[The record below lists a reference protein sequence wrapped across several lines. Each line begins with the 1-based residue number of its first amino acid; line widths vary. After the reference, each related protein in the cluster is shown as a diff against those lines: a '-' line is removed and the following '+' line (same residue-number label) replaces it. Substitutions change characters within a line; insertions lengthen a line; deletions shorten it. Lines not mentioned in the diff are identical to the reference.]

1 MPLERC
7 PECHA
12 LRAHLSGCSVNS
24 QQPTGG
30 SSFELDASDRKWRR
44 LFWFL
49 GFALLAVN
57 LRTMHRDSWSHGY
70 SLLYAA
76 IFTALLV
83 LTVRDFLPK
92 RAPKVS
98 SRSER

>member
-1 MPLERC
+1 MT
-7 PECHA
+7 
-12 LRAHLSGCSVNS
+12 S
-24 QQPTGG
+24 QQRTGG
-30 SSFELDASDRKWRR
+30 SLFELDASDRKWRR

-57 LRTMHRDSWSHGY
+57 LRSATRESWSHGL

-76 IFTALLV
+76 IFAALLV

-98 SRSER
+98 SRSERAVGD